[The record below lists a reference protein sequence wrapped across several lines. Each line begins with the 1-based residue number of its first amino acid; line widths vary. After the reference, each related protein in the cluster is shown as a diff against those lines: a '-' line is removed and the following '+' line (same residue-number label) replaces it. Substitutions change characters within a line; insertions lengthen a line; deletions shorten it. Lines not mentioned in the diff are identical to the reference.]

1 MHPWLNKLMRY
12 WRKAADGADVEH
24 DRSAVGVWGEHVAE
38 KHLVSKRYKI
48 LGRRVRVGPRDEL
61 DLIARSPEEVLV
73 FVEVKTRADERYG
86 RPFAAVDARK
96 RRALSRAAW
105 RYLKRVRPRPHYFRF
120 DVIEVI
126 GGPGSANP
134 VVRHIEAGFSMMG
147 RKRWG
152 F

>member
-1 MHPWLNKLMRY
+1 MRSWLIRFVRR
-12 WRKAADGADVEH
+12 WRGAADDLDYGRAEI
-24 DRSAVGVWGEHVAE
+24 GVWGEQVAE
-38 KHLVSKRYKI
+38 NHLLKKHYKI

-61 DLIARSPEEVLV
+61 DLIARSPQDVLV
-73 FVEVKTRADERYG
+73 FVEVKTRADERHG

-105 RYLKRVRPRPHYFRF
+105 RYLKRQHPRPRYFRF
-120 DVIEVI
+120 DVVEVI
-126 GGPGSANP
+126 GGPGSADP